1 MSLSPT
7 IARVLCAPKKMVPT
21 REPAPDAP
29 MPMPVPVLA
38 TIRNRAAREGGE

>member
-29 MPMPVPVLA
+29 MPVPVLA